1 MNFALRCARTC
12 HTFCAPSV
20 GFDLAASF
28 CAPSVGLWQARVL
41 VSRRPNTRWRQDD
54 IRDGIALP
62 GCKAKVVFEPIK
74 ELHNICLTQLQ
85 DTPHDHANTTNR
97 SANRFACWR
106 GRMKYKSP
114 TYEKCST
121 IVPTGT
127 VICHSTSYDCVITS
141 YLPTCMTKN
150 CMAGS

>member
-1 MNFALRCARTC
+1 MYKLYTHLTRFTGLTQRPCTTSAVRTLYN
-12 HTFCAPSV
+12 AEV
-20 GFDLAASF
+20 AE
-28 CAPSVGLWQARVL
+28 
-41 VSRRPNTRWRQDD
+41 
-54 IRDGIALP
+54 
-62 GCKAKVVFEPIK
+62 VVFEPIK

-85 DTPHDHANTTNR
+85 DTSHDHANTTNR